1 MAVVESHNL
10 HRFFR
15 IGDEEVAA
23 LRDVS
28 FILEAGEM
36 VALMGMSGS
45 GKSTLLSCLAGLD
58 EPDGGHVVVV
68 GQRITH
74 RSEQE
79 RAGLRAEHIG
89 LLMQSG
95 TLVDHLTIRENIAL
109 QQELGGRG
117 KTAPIDQILDLLSI
131 RPHADKLPRALSG
144 GEVARSGLA
153 VAIATNA
160 PVLLCDEPTAEVDAD
175 TEAAVLCEIRRRC
188 RAGTV
193 ALIATHSSAV
203 ARQAD
208 RVIEIRDG
216 RIV

>member
-1 MAVVESHNL
+1 M
-10 HRFFR
+10 
-15 IGDEEVAA
+15 
-23 LRDVS
+23 
-28 FILEAGEM
+28 
-36 VALMGMSGS
+36 
-45 GKSTLLSCLAGLD
+45 
-58 EPDGGHVVVV
+58 VV

-89 LLMQSG
+89 LVMQSG
-95 TLVDHLTIRENIAL
+95 TLLDHLTIRENIAL
-109 QQELGGRG
+109 QHELGGRS
-117 KTAPIDQILDLLSI
+117 KTAPIEPILDLLGI
-131 RPHADKLPRALSG
+131 RPQADKLPRALSG

-153 VAIATNA
+153 VAIAMNA